1 MSPKLAGFA
10 TMSALTINKIACRV
24 NGTLFALLGVRS
36 LFFGGLLT
44 YISLFGL
51 PDRLADYTPFSRM
64 LASVIGGSVTLFRAW
79 ASTPEGNVWG
89 VGVIFLVAAA
99 IPIAIGVYSW
109 LRYLWAMIIGTLLWL
124 VFYFPGPLFF
134 PGKTW
139 RFGAFEIIGTLVI
152 VLLTIVAI
160 MFRPRGDPGVL
171 DRGDSSGAKLCNQ
184 LDARRDDRLGRG
196 S

>member
-10 TMSALTINKIACRV
+10 TMPALTINKIACRV

-36 LFFGGLLT
+36 LLFGGLLT

-51 PDRLADYTPFSRM
+51 PDRLADYT
-64 LASVIGGSVTLFRAW
+64 LFRAW
-79 ASTPEGNVWG
+79 ASTKGNEWG
-89 VGVIFLVAAA
+89 VGVTFLVAAA

-134 PGKTW
+134 PGRTG

-152 VLLTIVAI
+152 VPLTIVAI
-160 MFRPRGDPGVL
+160 MFRPRDDPGVL
-171 DRGDSSGAKLCNQ
+171 DRGDHSGAKLCNQ